1 MLSIQSARYG
11 VVLNG
16 TGTMVWI
23 CCEPF
28 HFRPQTRL
36 NFCLCQVS
44 ARRVYLVG
52 AQSAVPTKLTNIG
65 TSGQRQLDFNGLE
78 SSGRTAILLVTR
90 RGEANL
96 PNQSSMWLHVGMLY
110 VCGKWAT
117 LHSRESDVFGFA
129 VRMLHQSKYT
139 SQARAT
145 SVNWLQ
151 QMVLQVSSEHW
162 SKAEC
167 MPTGTSL
174 RVAMSNWMSV
184 YWIESQSAINQY
196 RPHPTGYALD
206 WGLANN
212 GCSRTR

>member
-78 SSGRTAILLVTR
+78 SSGRTVILLVTR

-96 PNQSSMWLHVGMLY
+96 PNQSSMWLLACSTCAASEQLYTRASLTCSDSPY
-110 VCGKWAT
+110 VCCINLNIPARHGRLQWTGCNKWFFKCQAST
-117 LHSRESDVFGFA
+117 DPRLNACRLAQAYVSQWAIEWVF
-129 VRMLHQSKYT
+129 
-139 SQARAT
+139 
-145 SVNWLQ
+145 
-151 QMVLQVSSEHW
+151 
-162 SKAEC
+162 
-167 MPTGTSL
+167 
-174 RVAMSNWMSV
+174 
-184 YWIESQSAINQY
+184 IE
-196 RPHPTGYALD
+196 
-206 WGLANN
+206 
-212 GCSRTR
+212 